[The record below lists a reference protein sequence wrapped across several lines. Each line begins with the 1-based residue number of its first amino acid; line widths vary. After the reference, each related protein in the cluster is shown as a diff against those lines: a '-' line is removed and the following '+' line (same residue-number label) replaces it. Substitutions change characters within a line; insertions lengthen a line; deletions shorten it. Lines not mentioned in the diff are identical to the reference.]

1 VVSSRRRLRGT
12 TLGLALLLAFP
23 WQLALSAMESATQTI
38 ALGSQVRLDE
48 ASHHLQLSGVASSRT
63 PLDCL
68 TLSMM
73 IGEVEQEGDDIC
85 AIAFDL
91 IAFPAHGFSI
101 SMESAAVPANFSVE
115 RSSPPLAQRL
125 CLRC

>member
-1 VVSSRRRLRGT
+1 M
-12 TLGLALLLAFP
+12 AFP
-23 WQLALSAMESATQTI
+23 WQLALSAMERATHTI

-48 ASHHLQLSGVASSRT
+48 ASHHLQWSGAASDQA

-68 TLSMM
+68 TLSMVM
-73 IGEVEQEGDDIC
+73 GEVEQEGADTC
-85 AIAFDL
+85 TVGFDL
-91 IAFPAHGFSI
+91 VAFPAHSFSV
-101 SMESAAVPANFSVE
+101 SMESAAVPASFSVE